1 MARYID
7 VDKALLELQKFSID
21 TSSLYGVGYSNCLTA
36 VEDVLTDLIIADVVE
51 VRRGEW
57 ITDENGVVICSK
69 CGEEHEWQ
77 DFRATYCDMC
87 GADMRERIEE

>member
-1 MARYID
+1 MEDYID
-7 VDKALLELQKFSID
+7 RKMIFPNGVFYVCEKNPLASVDELID
-21 TSSLYGVGYSNCLTA
+21 RICSLPT
-36 VEDVLTDLIIADVVE
+36 ADVVE

-87 GADMRERIEE
+87 GADMRGDNNDK